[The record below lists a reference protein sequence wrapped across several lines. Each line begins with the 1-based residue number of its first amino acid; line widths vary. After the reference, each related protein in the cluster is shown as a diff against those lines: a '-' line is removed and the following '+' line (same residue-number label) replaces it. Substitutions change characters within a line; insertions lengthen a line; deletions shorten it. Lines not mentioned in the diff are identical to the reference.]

1 MKSLSLLALLASA
14 SCSVLPR
21 GRPQDV
27 HVVLHAHKESSEA
40 SIEIFNKEHSAL
52 LLHSCA
58 STLTS
63 GPFKDHHIDFTVDEN
78 GAGSLAVGSKQYTI
92 HHDAAKSGGI
102 ECDRIVNDVETLI
115 SCLVPLP
122 YDIQLATKD
131 NVSVSDCFTQAPAPV
146 VLHHV
151 RRGLLGNLS
160 FPPEL
165 SFPPHRNGEGE
176 KPPTRSLS
184 LDRRQGQCWTSSSYS
199 VRVGDGNPHQNPLNI
214 QLSVCPM
221 LTIIFLRLTR
231 NRKQC
236 NVAKPVVLLARAT
249 RCPLILAS
257 APQLPYSVGLVVD
270 LAWAGA
276 SVLATAIPALEI
288 LATTLPSGRAKPKRH
303 TLCKTTRVEIATK
316 TSGQL
321 ATPSSY
327 GHQTMTTVVDSTTV
341 STDRTMF
348 DRGVIDGSIPLAALV
363 VLRFAAAQELKRD
376 RT

>member
-214 QLSVCPM
+214 QLSEAM
-221 LTIIFLRLTR
+221 
-231 NRKQC
+231 QC
-236 NVAKPVVLLARAT
+236 GQ
-249 RCPLILAS
+249 AS
-257 APQLPYSVGLVVD
+257 CS
-270 LAWAGA
+270 AGA
-276 SVLATAIPALEI
+276 SNAVSFDIGFSASATLFSWLSGGFSVGRSISTGNSYTCTGNPGDYFAIWKSQAQTAYTVQNYESGNCNQDIRAVGDPLI
-288 LATTLPSGRAKPKRH
+288 IWSPNNDNRGGFYYCVYGQNYVRSRGDRWLDTTGRAGGP
-303 TLCKTTRVEIATK
+303 
-316 TSGQL
+316 
-321 ATPSSY
+321 
-327 GHQTMTTVVDSTTV
+327 
-341 STDRTMF
+341 
-348 DRGVIDGSIPLAALV
+348 
-363 VLRFAAAQELKRD
+363 
-376 RT
+376 